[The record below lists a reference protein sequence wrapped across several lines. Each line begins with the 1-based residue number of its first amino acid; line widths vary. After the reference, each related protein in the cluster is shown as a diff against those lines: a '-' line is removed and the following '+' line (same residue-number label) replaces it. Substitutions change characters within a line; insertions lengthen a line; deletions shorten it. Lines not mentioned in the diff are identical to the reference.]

1 MPPTPTTTTNKC
13 RLTGIS
19 AEESL
24 TQRPQSLIGALVK
37 VSGTSPVSRR
47 GRFLCSEAAE
57 EGACITDVIG
67 GRRRRRNAA
76 ERTRLRRVFWR
87 CRKASIH
94 RHQWPVCVAGESF
107 QLSQVGMGPRS
118 TTPCRTTNKTH
129 QSKALL
135 PACGCDGEVKPELSV
150 EAADISAWPAWGT
163 CDLVKEVAGQSHRAN
178 HCLLVND

>member
-1 MPPTPTTTTNKC
+1 MPPTPTPTTNKC

-37 VSGTSPVSRR
+37 VSRTSSVSRR
-47 GRFLCSEAAE
+47 GRFLCSEVAE
-57 EGACITDVIG
+57 EGACITDVVG
-67 GRRRRRNAA
+67 RRRRRRNAA
-76 ERTRLRRVFWR
+76 EGMRLRRLFWL

-94 RHQWPVCVAGESF
+94 RHQWPVCVAGGSF
-107 QLSQVGMGPRS
+107 QLSQVLS
-118 TTPCRTTNKTH
+118 TPCRTTNKTH